1 MEFINFKHQ
10 DLKFLKITIMIIIDS
25 IIFLII
31 GDIIIKLD
39 FIILH
44 FISETLHFITLYLL
58 LQIVVDRKI
67 QVRIKVLFE
76 DIDLIMVFPSLVKII
91 NWYELMVKLPIE
103 VNVIN

>member
-91 NWYELMVKLPIE
+91 N
-103 VNVIN
+103 